1 MSILAK
7 FFIFVLL
14 SGMVLGGKIHEDS
27 PEGGE
32 LFFSCFFSIVIIRKV
47 YVIISQWELKVEKS
61 KQPKGGKT
69 RMTKPY
75 LNGSEDGASF
85 LDQSLSKIKQNQSSC
100 RLISTPN

>member
-32 LFFSCFFSIVIIRKV
+32 LFFSCFLYHI
-47 YVIISQWELKVEKS
+47 Y
-61 KQPKGGKT
+61 
-69 RMTKPY
+69 
-75 LNGSEDGASF
+75 
-85 LDQSLSKIKQNQSSC
+85 
-100 RLISTPN
+100 

>member
-32 LFFSCFFSIVIIRKV
+32 LFFSCFFLNRNYKKGIR
-47 YVIISQWELKVEKS
+47 Y
-61 KQPKGGKT
+61 
-69 RMTKPY
+69 Y
-75 LNGSEDGASF
+75 
-85 LDQSLSKIKQNQSSC
+85 
-100 RLISTPN
+100 